1 MISCLHS
8 FSSQIFRSV
17 SDSEILYKEVKSI
30 GTFKSK
36 SNILIFVGISSSKI
50 NESMEGLAHKCDSS
64 KVSCRPKQ
72 CQTF

>member
-50 NESMEGLAHKCDSS
+50 NESMEG
-64 KVSCRPKQ
+64 
-72 CQTF
+72 

>member
-30 GTFKSK
+30 ETFKWK

-50 NESMEGLAHKCDSS
+50 NESMEGLAH
-64 KVSCRPKQ
+64 
-72 CQTF
+72 

>member
-8 FSSQIFRSV
+8 FSSQIFCSV

-30 GTFKSK
+30 ETFKWK

-50 NESMEGLAHKCDSS
+50 NESMEGLAH
-64 KVSCRPKQ
+64 
-72 CQTF
+72 